1 MKEFISFETYAND
14 AIKLADMI
22 KKTGRTFKSIIVITR
37 GGLFPATILSA
48 QLNIKKI
55 DTFCLASYSNKV
67 GGEIQEL
74 KKPVI
79 DLKDALFV
87 DDLSDSGNTARYV
100 KHVYPDAF
108 FACVYVKEHGKDY
121 PDLTYMLKNF
131 LRTHGLF
138 SLGKLISNSFK
149 YFLLSAYLLNF
160 NFLPKCRTGVLM
172 L

>member
-1 MKEFISFETYAND
+1 MSDVVYYAFVFFRDHFMKEFISFETYAND
-14 AIKLADMI
+14 AIKLSYMI
-22 KKTGRTFKSIIVITR
+22 KN
-37 GGLFPATILSA
+37 TILSA

-55 DTFCLASYSNKV
+55 DTFCLASYANKV

-108 FACVYVKEHGKDY
+108 FACVYVKEEGKDY
-121 PDLTYMLKNF
+121 PDLYVKEF
-131 LRTHGLF
+131 LQDTWLVQPWE
-138 SLGKLISNSFK
+138 ID
-149 YFLLSAYLLNF
+149 
-160 NFLPKCRTGVLM
+160 
-172 L
+172 

>member
-1 MKEFISFETYAND
+1 MFDVVYYAFVFFRDHFMKEFISFETYAND

-55 DTFCLASYSNKV
+55 DTFCLASYANKV

-121 PDLTYMLKNF
+121 PDLYVKEFPQDTWLVQPWE
-131 LRTHGLF
+131 
-138 SLGKLISNSFK
+138 ID
-149 YFLLSAYLLNF
+149 
-160 NFLPKCRTGVLM
+160 
-172 L
+172 

>member
-1 MKEFISFETYAND
+1 MKEFISFDTYAKD

-22 KKTGRTFKSIIVITR
+22 KKTGRTFRSIIVITR

-55 DTFCLASYSNKV
+55 DTYCLASYANKI

-79 DLKDALFV
+79 DTEDALFV

-100 KHVYPDAF
+100 KSVFPDAF
-108 FACVYVKEHGKDY
+108 FACVYVKEKGKEF
-121 PDLTYMLKNF
+121 PDLYVKEYPQNTW
-131 LRTHGLF
+131 
-138 SLGKLISNSFK
+138 IIQ
-149 YFLLSAYLLNF
+149 
-160 NFLPKCRTGVLM
+160 PWEID
-172 L
+172 

>member
-108 FACVYVKEHGKDY
+108 FTCVYVKEHGKDY
-121 PDLTYMLKNF
+121 PDLYVKESPQDTWLVQPWE
-131 LRTHGLF
+131 
-138 SLGKLISNSFK
+138 ID
-149 YFLLSAYLLNF
+149 
-160 NFLPKCRTGVLM
+160 
-172 L
+172 

>member
-1 MKEFISFETYAND
+1 MFDVVYYAFVFFRDHFMKEFISFETYAND

-108 FACVYVKEHGKDY
+108 FECVYVKEQGKDY
-121 PDLTYMLKNF
+121 PDLYVKEFPQDTWLVQPWE
-131 LRTHGLF
+131 
-138 SLGKLISNSFK
+138 ID
-149 YFLLSAYLLNF
+149 
-160 NFLPKCRTGVLM
+160 
-172 L
+172 

>member
-1 MKEFISFETYAND
+1 MKEFISFDTYAKD

-22 KKTGRTFKSIIVITR
+22 KKTGRTFRSIIVITR

-55 DTFCLASYSNKV
+55 DTYCLASYANKI

-79 DLKDALFV
+79 DTEDALFV

-100 KHVYPDAF
+100 KSVYPDAF
-108 FACVYVKEHGKDY
+108 FACVYVKEKRKEF
-121 PDLTYMLKNF
+121 PDLYVKEFPQDTW
-131 LRTHGLF
+131 
-138 SLGKLISNSFK
+138 LIQ
-149 YFLLSAYLLNF
+149 
-160 NFLPKCRTGVLM
+160 PWEID
-172 L
+172 

>member
-1 MKEFISFETYAND
+1 MKEFISFDTYAKD

-22 KKTGRTFKSIIVITR
+22 KKTGRTFRSIIVITR

-55 DTFCLASYSNKV
+55 DTYCLASYANKI

-79 DLKDALFV
+79 DTEDALFV

-100 KHVYPDAF
+100 KSVYPDAF
-108 FACVYVKEHGKDY
+108 FACVYVKEKGKEF
-121 PDLTYMLKNF
+121 PDLYVKEYPQNTWIIQ
-131 LRTHGLF
+131 HWE
-138 SLGKLISNSFK
+138 ID
-149 YFLLSAYLLNF
+149 
-160 NFLPKCRTGVLM
+160 
-172 L
+172 

>member
-1 MKEFISFETYAND
+1 MKEFISFDTYAKD

-22 KKTGRTFKSIIVITR
+22 KKTGRTFRSIIVITR

-55 DTFCLASYSNKV
+55 DTYCLASYANKI

-79 DLKDALFV
+79 DTEDALFV

-100 KHVYPDAF
+100 KSVFPDAF
-108 FACVYVKEHGKDY
+108 FA
-121 PDLTYMLKNF
+121 
-131 LRTHGLF
+131 
-138 SLGKLISNSFK
+138 
-149 YFLLSAYLLNF
+149 
-160 NFLPKCRTGVLM
+160 
-172 L
+172 

>member
-1 MKEFISFETYAND
+1 MKEFISFDTYAKD

-22 KKTGRTFKSIIVITR
+22 KKTGRTFRSIIVITR

-55 DTFCLASYSNKV
+55 DTYCLASYANKI

-79 DLKDALFV
+79 DTEDALFV

-100 KHVYPDAF
+100 KSVFPDAF
-108 FACVYVKEHGKDY
+108 FACVYVKENGKEF
-121 PDLTYMLKNF
+121 PDLYVKEYPQNTW
-131 LRTHGLF
+131 
-138 SLGKLISNSFK
+138 IIQ
-149 YFLLSAYLLNF
+149 
-160 NFLPKCRTGVLM
+160 PWEID
-172 L
+172 

>member
-1 MKEFISFETYAND
+1 MKEFISFDTYAKD

-22 KKTGRTFKSIIVITR
+22 KKTGRTFRSIIVITR

-55 DTFCLASYSNKV
+55 DTYCLASYANKI

-79 DLKDALFV
+79 DTEDALFV

-100 KHVYPDAF
+100 KSVFPDAF
-108 FACVYVKEHGKDY
+108 FACVYVKEKGKEF
-121 PDLTYMLKNF
+121 PDLYVKEYPQNTWII
-131 LRTHGLF
+131 HPWE
-138 SLGKLISNSFK
+138 ID
-149 YFLLSAYLLNF
+149 
-160 NFLPKCRTGVLM
+160 
-172 L
+172 

>member
-1 MKEFISFETYAND
+1 MKEFISFDTYAKD

-22 KKTGRTFKSIIVITR
+22 KKTGRTFRSIIVITR

-55 DTFCLASYSNKV
+55 DTYCLASYANKI

-79 DLKDALFV
+79 DTEDALFV

-100 KHVYPDAF
+100 KSVFPDAF
-108 FACVYVKEHGKDY
+108 FACVYVKEKGKEF
-121 PDLTYMLKNF
+121 PDLYVKEFPQDTW
-131 LRTHGLF
+131 
-138 SLGKLISNSFK
+138 IIQ
-149 YFLLSAYLLNF
+149 
-160 NFLPKCRTGVLM
+160 PWEID
-172 L
+172 

>member
-108 FACVYVKEHGKDY
+108 FGCVYVKEKGKDY
-121 PDLTYMLKNF
+121 PDLYVKEFPQDTWLVQPWE
-131 LRTHGLF
+131 
-138 SLGKLISNSFK
+138 ID
-149 YFLLSAYLLNF
+149 
-160 NFLPKCRTGVLM
+160 
-172 L
+172 

>member
-1 MKEFISFETYAND
+1 MKEFISFDTYAKD

-22 KKTGRTFKSIIVITR
+22 KKTGRTFRSIIVITR

-55 DTFCLASYSNKV
+55 DTYCLASYANKI

-79 DLKDALFV
+79 DTEDALFV

-100 KHVYPDAF
+100 KSVFPDAF
-108 FACVYVKEHGKDY
+108 FACVYVKEKGKEFELPY
-121 PDLTYMLKNF
+121 EMSTSYGFATRKRGSKT
-131 LRTHGLF
+131 LREVRPRPGCT
-138 SLGKLISNSFK
+138 
-149 YFLLSAYLLNF
+149 
-160 NFLPKCRTGVLM
+160 P
-172 L
+172 

>member
-100 KHVYPDAF
+100 KKIGRAHV
-108 FACVYVKEHGKDY
+108 
-121 PDLTYMLKNF
+121 
-131 LRTHGLF
+131 
-138 SLGKLISNSFK
+138 
-149 YFLLSAYLLNF
+149 
-160 NFLPKCRTGVLM
+160 
-172 L
+172 